1 MTAAALAAR
10 SRGRRR
16 PSTTTAAAE
25 ARPHASPTTTT
36 TAPPSRSPPQ
46 MCSPPPT
53 APPPRLSRL
62 SPPLPPLLLL
72 LLLLGCLLPHG
83 ALAQVA
89 VPKGIVTPI
98 WQCPSGSDIVAGKLT
113 AYQTFCAQEFAVC
126 MANPELTVGGP
137 YTALTVRALTCTWC
151 YADAW
156 ACYSD
161 CPRPGFPL
169 QWQQSCTQLCSP
181 DLAYVC
187 SGDKPPA

>member
-36 TAPPSRSPPQ
+36 APPSRSPPQ

-62 SPPLPPLLLL
+62 SPPLPPLLL

-126 MANPELTVGGP
+126 MANPELAVGGP

>member
-16 PSTTTAAAE
+16 PSTTSAAAE
-25 ARPHASPTTTT
+25 ARPHASPTTT

-62 SPPLPPLLLL
+62 SPPLPPLLL